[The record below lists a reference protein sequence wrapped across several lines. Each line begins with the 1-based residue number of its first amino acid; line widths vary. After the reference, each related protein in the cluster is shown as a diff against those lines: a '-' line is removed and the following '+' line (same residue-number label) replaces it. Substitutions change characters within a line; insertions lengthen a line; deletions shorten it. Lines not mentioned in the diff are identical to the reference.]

1 MARSRSQDRHRAS
14 VDESRGD
21 ADRHQSSDG
30 PHGRGKDDF
39 RGSNYD
45 RDRGGGRDKGRSRD
59 DRGRY
64 DRHDRRDRERHERR
78 RSHSRSRERESRE
91 DRAPG
96 SAGNRDISSSR
107 ERSRERERRRRRMQA
122 ECIRRAGGYQKLA
135 DSEGKEPVRLFWDG
149 FQWVAK
155 TGHSTALQNDP
166 ALMNSTRK
174 MRRLYF
180 GNLPLHMGLTE
191 TAFQELVWVEMQ
203 KRGFCNNAEKNP
215 VLCVWF
221 AKDKGNYGFVEFD
234 TVEETERALTMDGM
248 ACLGVPLKV
257 SRPNDYSTATAGQSN
272 AMALMGQQSAQA
284 LQMQNN
290 GNTGNRPQGSGLQQ
304 QQPVASVTGRPSR
317 ILRILQVILPET
329 IKENSEFAEI
339 LDDVKEG
346 FGRHAPIV
354 GGCIISPENVGLT
367 GNRTYNVGDVF
378 LEFNDIPGAEA
389 CIAKM
394 AGRKYEGRPLHIARL
409 PETEFNS
416 NVKNIII
423 PSLEQHQADHGGD

>member
-1 MARSRSQDRHRAS
+1 MARSRSHERHRSSVDSREADRHR
-14 VDESRGD
+14 
-21 ADRHQSSDG
+21 SSDARNKSTD
-30 PHGRGKDDF
+30 HRT
-39 RGSNYD
+39 NNNE
-45 RDRGGGRDKGRSRD
+45 RDRRNKERGRE
-59 DRGRY
+59 DRGR
-64 DRHDRRDRERHERR
+64 HDRQDGPRGQDRNERR
-78 RSHSRSRERESRE
+78 KSHSRSRERESRDE
-91 DRAPG
+91 REPG
-96 SAGNRDISSSR
+96 TAIARDISSSR

-191 TAFQELVWVEMQ
+191 TAFQEMVWAEMQ

-284 LQMQNN
+284 LQMQNTGGSN
-290 GNTGNRPQGSGLQQ
+290 GNRPQSGLQQ

-329 IKENSEFAEI
+329 IKENSEYSEI
-339 LDDVKEG
+339 LEDVKEG
-346 FGRHAPIV
+346 FGRHAPII
-354 GGCIISPENVGLT
+354 GGCIISPDTVALT
-367 GNRTYNVGDVF
+367 GTRTYNLGDVF

-409 PETEFNS
+409 PEMEFS
-416 NVKNIII
+416 NNIKNLMI
-423 PSLEQHQADHGGD
+423 PCDHQQGAE